1 MWVLKEQGARFEHR
15 ADSSDS
21 AAGLTV
27 DAGEP
32 CLDEQSFANEGNCVT
47 LNFPSS
53 HDGRG
58 FSFAKR
64 VRRERG
70 EGVRIIATGNLI
82 PDQARMAFQCG
93 FSEIHLSD
101 ELVSRHG
108 ETAWRA
114 ATTVAPDALYTKS
127 GKAPSIWD
135 ARHQHSVKIKSLT
148 SAEAFED
155 LQRSAKGV
163 LLDVRTSAEWQFVGR
178 PAFERSVGI
187 QWQTF
192 PYASQNPNFLDEV
205 ADAGLT
211 QETPIYVLCRSGVRS
226 LAAAQALKAAGYKNV
241 RIEGLPHCDWV
252 VMDAGDVIVHIFRPE
267 VRTFYNIEKLWAP
280 DAPADTA
287 AS

>member
-114 ATTVAPDALYTKS
+114 ATMVAPDALYTKS

-155 LQRSAKGV
+155 LQRSARGFCWTCAPPPNGSSWAALPLNAALV
-163 LLDVRTSAEWQFVGR
+163 SSGR
-178 PAFERSVGI
+178 PSLTAQKIPISLQR
-187 QWQTF
+187 
-192 PYASQNPNFLDEV
+192 L
-205 ADAGLT
+205 LT
-211 QETPIYVLCRSGVRS
+211 QV
-226 LAAAQALKAAGYKNV
+226 
-241 RIEGLPHCDWV
+241 
-252 VMDAGDVIVHIFRPE
+252 
-267 VRTFYNIEKLWAP
+267 
-280 DAPADTA
+280 
-287 AS
+287 

>member
-1 MWVLKEQGARFEHR
+1 MWVLKEQGTRFEHL
-15 ADSSDS
+15 ADSSEA
-21 AAGLTV
+21 AAGLRV

-32 CLDEQSFANEGNCVT
+32 CLDEQAFANEGNCVT

-58 FSFAKR
+58 FSFARR

-70 EGVRIIATGNLI
+70 ESVRIIATGNLI

-101 ELVSRHG
+101 DLVSRHG
-108 ETAWRA
+108 EDAWRA
-114 ATTVAPDALYTKS
+114 ATKVAPDALYTKS

-135 ARHQHSVKIKSLT
+135 ARHQHRVKIKSMT
-148 SAEAFED
+148 SAEAYEEL
-155 LQRSAKGV
+155 LQSPKAV

-178 PAFERSVGI
+178 PGFERSVGI

-192 PYASQNPNFLDEV
+192 PYGSQNPNFVEEV

-211 QETPIYVLCRSGVRS
+211 QETPIFVLCRSGVRS
-226 LAAAQALKAAGYKNV
+226 LAAAEALKDAGYKDLTNLSDGF
-241 RIEGLPHCDWV
+241 EGAKNASGRRGILNGWKAAQLPWNQD
-252 VMDAGDVIVHIFRPE
+252 
-267 VRTFYNIEKLWAP
+267 
-280 DAPADTA
+280 
-287 AS
+287 

>member
-114 ATTVAPDALYTKS
+114 ATMVAPDALYTKS
-127 GKAPSIWD
+127 GKAPSICD

-226 LAAAQALKAAGYKNV
+226 LAAAQALKAAGYKDLTNV
-241 RIEGLPHCDWV
+241 SDGFEGAKNASGRRGILNGWKAAQLPWNQD
-252 VMDAGDVIVHIFRPE
+252 
-267 VRTFYNIEKLWAP
+267 
-280 DAPADTA
+280 
-287 AS
+287 